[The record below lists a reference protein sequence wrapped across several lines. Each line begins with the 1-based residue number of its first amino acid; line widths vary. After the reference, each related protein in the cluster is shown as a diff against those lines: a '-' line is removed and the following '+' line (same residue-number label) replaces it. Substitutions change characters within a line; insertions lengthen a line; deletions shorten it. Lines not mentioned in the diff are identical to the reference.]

1 MASTASTGPGIVRP
15 GRAAARSSAPLALRG
30 PPVPSGAPSAPA
42 RVSRAAGCR
51 SGLSA
56 AALSGSPEGVPAGDD
71 ASLFV
76 SFTEP
81 CLGSAPIMALVRNPV
96 WRGPLGVAAR
106 AGRDAAGSQPAA
118 GHYTAKHARNGSHKE
133 TGVLGV
139 P

>member
-1 MASTASTGPGIVRP
+1 M
-15 GRAAARSSAPLALRG
+15 LALG
-30 PPVPSGAPSAPA
+30 GDYAPDEI
-42 RVSRAAGCR
+42 V
-51 SGLSA
+51 

-106 AGRDAAGSQPAA
+106 AGRDAAGSRPAA
-118 GHYTAKHARNGSHKE
+118 GHYTAKHARNGSNKE
-133 TGVLGV
+133 TGVLEV
-139 P
+139 PGDFAEYFLCYMVFVCPGERRMENRNAQG